1 MNKILKDIDDN
12 ITQIYLQ
19 MFFEELDALSKELE
33 ISSLELMMNFVS
45 QDYITMKE
53 LNKLIEKNN
62 NENKRTTTKES

>member
-53 LNKLIEKNN
+53 LNKLI
-62 NENKRTTTKES
+62 

>member
-1 MNKILKDIDDN
+1 MNKILKDIEDH
-12 ITQIYLQ
+12 ITQRYLQ

-53 LNKLIEKNN
+53 LKEVYKLLEKGL
-62 NENKRTTTKES
+62 KE